1 MTVETGDSYF
11 KTMNRLLYILML
23 FLAVSLGEAAAHTDK
38 EEVRAGN
45 RHFDDGE
52 YSEAIIDYLSALE
65 KDSLSLAANYNL
77 ASALYE
83 MEDYEQA
90 QKVMEKIMSLAA
102 ESGHASDYYYN
113 LANISIA
120 NKQYQV
126 AKEALETY
134 LMDHPGDMKAKES
147 YAYVKKKL
155 EQQQQQQQQQNQQQ
169 QDQDQDQNQDQD
181 QDQNNDQNQNNDQDQ
196 QKGDQNKDKQEN
208 QDKKDNDNKD
218 NDQQDDGGQDN
229 KNQQGQSQNPNMS
242 QKEAQ
247 RVLQMVQA
255 KENETQEKVNKENA
269 AVLGRMQREKNW

>member
-23 FLAVSLGEAAAHTDK
+23 FLAVSLGEAAAQTDK

-83 MEDYEQA
+83 MEDYDQA

-134 LMDHPGDMKAKES
+134 LMEHPGDMKAKES

-155 EQQQQQQQQQNQQQ
+155 EQQQQQQQQNQQQ
-169 QDQDQDQNQDQD
+169 QDQDQDQNQDQ
-181 QDQNNDQNQNNDQDQ
+181 NQNQNNDQDQ

-242 QKEAQ
+242 QKEA
-247 RVLQMVQA
+247 RKVLQMVQA
-255 KENETQEKVNKENA
+255 KENETQEKVNKEKA
-269 AVLGRMQREKNW
+269 AAMGRMQREKNW

>member
-1 MTVETGDSYF
+1 MTVETRDSYF

-23 FLAVSLGEAAAHTDK
+23 FLAVSLGEAAAQTDK

-77 ASALYE
+77 ASALYG

-126 AKEALETY
+126 AKQALETH
-134 LMDHPGDMKAKES
+134 LMEHPGDMKAKES

-155 EQQQQQQQQQNQQQ
+155 EQ
-169 QDQDQDQNQDQD
+169 
-181 QDQNNDQNQNNDQDQ
+181 
-196 QKGDQNKDKQEN
+196 
-208 QDKKDNDNKD
+208 
-218 NDQQDDGGQDN
+218 
-229 KNQQGQSQNPNMS
+229 
-242 QKEAQ
+242 
-247 RVLQMVQA
+247 RLIVF
-255 KENETQEKVNKENA
+255 
-269 AVLGRMQREKNW
+269 

>member
-1 MTVETGDSYF
+1 
-11 KTMNRLLYILML
+11 MNRLLYILML
-23 FLAVSLGEAAAHTDK
+23 FLAVSLGEAAAQTDK

-134 LMDHPGDMKAKES
+134 LMEHPGDMKAKES

-155 EQQQQQQQQQNQQQ
+155 EQQQQQQQQNQQQ
-169 QDQDQDQNQDQD
+169 QDQDQDQNQDQN
-181 QDQNNDQNQNNDQDQ
+181 QNNDQNQNKDQDQ
-196 QKGDQNKDKQEN
+196 QKDDQNKDKQEN

-247 RVLQMVQA
+247 KVLQMVQA
-255 KENETQEKVNKENA
+255 KENETQEKVNKEKA